1 MLFVCYNLNT
11 AGKMNNTPC
20 ILQVYYITM
29 KKTKLILSVALLL
42 AATTGVQAMADQFQ
56 NGVLHFNYKAEELA
70 PAEAAAREQ
79 FEKDLAAFV
88 AMPAEKRTFDNTI
101 LGYYRIFK
109 KYHDAL
115 GVSGFLG
122 YVSTDKKLRDAVT
135 DLQMKTSQYM
145 VDVAAR
151 RDIYRA
157 IRQYTDTQP
166 QLDPVQAKLVRE
178 MLLGFKYKGMELNDE
193 DLEKFKAINKE
204 EAQNTIAFDQN
215 IREYKDPL
223 YVTAD
228 QLKGLGED
236 YIQKLE
242 KTPEGKY
249 VITLDYPD
257 VTPFM
262 RSAEDEDARKALEF
276 KYNRRGGAQNVTLLE
291 KSLTLRRQAAH
302 LLGYKTYAD
311 LQLEDRMAKNPKAVM
326 EFLKDLQKKLAPLGK
341 QERAQ
346 MVAYKNE
353 KTGQKVREL
362 FPWESAFWGYQYSK
376 EHLQL
381 DSEKIKEYFPSQVVI
396 DGMLSLFGQLFG
408 ITFEPVQIPVWHTD
422 VKAFQIKDAQDGQL
436 IAYFYMD
443 LYPREGKYKHAACFD
458 LVSGEEKPDGTYQTP
473 FVAIVA
479 NMNKPAKDTPSLL
492 KHGEVETLFH
502 EFGHVLHNALTRAKY
517 APQSGTSVSWDFVE
531 APSQLLERWA
541 WDPAVLKK
549 ISKHY
554 QTGEPLPDDII
565 QRMLAAKNFGTATA
579 YLRQNFF
586 AQYDMTLHTASK
598 TPDTTKLYFDLT
610 KKICHIHLTKNTLPQ
625 ASFGHIMGGYDAG
638 YYGYLWS
645 EVIAEDF
652 FSEFEKNG
660 IFNPEIGLKFRRE
673 ILEKGGTLDEEEMV
687 KNFLGRPVSPEPF
700 LKSIGLNKE

>member
-1 MLFVCYNLNT
+1 
-11 AGKMNNTPC
+11 
-20 ILQVYYITM
+20 
-29 KKTKLILSVALLL
+29 
-42 AATTGVQAMADQFQ
+42 MASPFQ

-79 FEKDLAAFV
+79 LEKDLTSFIAIPAA
-88 AMPAEKRTFDNTI
+88 ERTFDNTI
-101 LGYYRIFK
+101 LGYFRIFK

-115 GVSGFLG
+115 GMSGFLG

-135 DLQMKTSQYM
+135 ALQMQISQYM

-157 IRQYTDTQP
+157 IRQYTDTNP
-166 QLDPVQAKLVRE
+166 KLDPVQAKLVKE
-178 MLLGFKYKGMELNDE
+178 MLIGFKYKGMDLNDE
-193 DLEKFKAINKE
+193 DLEKFKAFNKE
-204 EAQNTIAFDQN
+204 ESQYAIEFDQN

-223 YVTAD
+223 YVTRD
-228 QLKGLGED
+228 QLEGLGED
-236 YIQKLE
+236 YIQKLQ
-242 KTPEGKY
+242 KTEDGKY

-257 VTPFM
+257 VIPFM
-262 RSAEDEDARKALEF
+262 KSAEDEEARKQLEY
-276 KYNRRGGAQNVTLLE
+276 KYNRRGGEKNVALLE
-291 KSLTLRRQAAH
+291 KSLTLRRQEAH

-311 LQLEDRMAKNPKAVM
+311 LQLENRMAKNPKNVTS
-326 EFLKDLQKKLAPLGK
+326 FLKDLQKKLTPFGK
-341 QERAQ
+341 KETKQ
-346 MVAYKNE
+346 MVAYKN
-353 KTGQKVREL
+353 QKSGKKSRIL
-362 FPWESAFWGYQYSK
+362 YPWESAYWGYQYSK

-396 DGMLSLFGQLFG
+396 DGMLDLFGGIFG
-408 ITFEPVQIPVWHTD
+408 ITFEPVHIPVWHED
-422 VKAFQIKDAQDGQL
+422 VKAFQIKDAQDGHL

-458 LVSGEEKPDGTYQTP
+458 LVAGEEKADGSYQPP

-479 NMNKPAKDTPSLL
+479 NMNKPSDKTPSLL
-492 KHGEVETLFH
+492 KHSEVETLFH

-517 APQSGTSVSWDFVE
+517 APQAGTSVSWDFVE

-541 WDPAVLKK
+541 WEPQVLKK

-554 QTGEPLPDDII
+554 KTGEPLPDDLIK
-565 QRMLAAKNFGTATA
+565 RMIDAKNFGTATA

-586 AQYDMTLHTASK
+586 AQYDMTLHTLDK

-610 KKICHIHLTKNTLPQ
+610 KKICSIRLTPGTIPQ

-652 FSEFEKNG
+652 FSEFKKNG
-660 IFNPEIGLKFRRE
+660 IFNPQTGLKFRRE
-673 ILEKGGTLDEEEMV
+673 ILEKGSTLEEEDMV
-687 KNFLGRPVSPEPF
+687 QNFLGRPVNNEPF
-700 LKSIGLNKE
+700 LQSIGLDKERL